1 MGDSFSAGLALGL
14 MTAGIGDLSL
24 WRPIL
29 RCQNRGGGGRRGE
42 GGGGGRREGGG
53 GRGEG
58 GSNIRSTSTCI
69 YIYSTAHAEL
79 KRESRVR
86 ALLLV
91 SFNVW
96 NLSTRR
102 SDPSHLSAPALVFK
116 LMHLYLVCM
125 YMYMYMYLGV
135 EFGSEVG
142 LGAD

>member
-1 MGDSFSAGLALGL
+1 MSEQGGG
-14 MTAGIGDLSL
+14 
-24 WRPIL
+24 REE
-29 RCQNRGGGGRRGE
+29 GGGGRRGE
-42 GGGGGRREGGG
+42 EGGG
-53 GRGEG
+53 GRGEEGG

-125 YMYMYMYLGV
+125 YMYMCMYLGV
-135 EFGSEVG
+135 HVHVHALVPWSRVW
-142 LGAD
+142 L